1 MRTTARALTEMFN
14 DAWDNMH
21 HGFDQVII
29 DEVMHAADKL
39 ATLSYEIGP
48 SKTPDGIEIEDDPII
63 AWIFADG
70 SRLVMMHAKQECAN
84 ADCFYNN
91 SLITYPA
98 KIDVKKI
105 RIAR

>member
-14 DAWDNMH
+14 DAWDSMY
-21 HGFDQVII
+21 HGFDQVIV

-63 AWIFADG
+63 AWIPFGHDAHEARMREC
-70 SRLVMMHAKQECAN
+70 RLFLQQSL
-84 ADCFYNN
+84 DC
-91 SLITYPA
+91 
-98 KIDVKKI
+98 
-105 RIAR
+105 

>member
-14 DAWDNMH
+14 DAWDSMH
-21 HGFDQVII
+21 HGFDQVIV

-48 SKTPDGIEIEDDPII
+48 SKTPDGIEIEDDPVI

-70 SRLVMMHAKQECAN
+70 SRLVMMHTKQECAN

-91 SLITYPA
+91 RLIADPV